1 VIDIYKL
8 ESSNY
13 GVKALT
19 DKERFEAYNLM
30 KETMSVQMMSINE
43 IDIEKIRP
51 GANILQINVYL
62 CALVAR
68 TDMSKP
74 YFSHSY
80 I

>member
-1 VIDIYKL
+1 MIDIYKL

-43 IDIEKIRP
+43 IDIEKLRP
-51 GANILQINVYL
+51 GATMIEYSADKCVPM
-62 CALVAR
+62 R
-68 TDMSKP
+68 
-74 YFSHSY
+74 FSGKNGY
-80 I
+80 VQAVL